1 MFKRTINDLG
11 TEWELATEFE
21 EYKAI
26 HKYSILFKKL
36 FMYYET
42 ILDNND
48 DDGLQIPY
56 FMNTTAEELAQR
68 DIRELYNRDKN
79 EFNRL
84 YELAWEEMKEI
95 TN

>member
-1 MFKRTINDLG
+1 MDRSLIGMDFDLG
-11 TEWELATEFE
+11 REFE

-84 YELAWEEMKEI
+84 YELAWQEMKEI